1 MKEKILIVDST
12 EIPTGKNL
20 ARRFIQGE
28 DIDPKTGKYV
38 ITDPVASLIVAAW
51 NKVKERV
58 KKR

>member
-1 MKEKILIVDST
+1 
-12 EIPTGKNL
+12 L